1 MPLLLSAFRSH
12 CACCYPAGWEC
23 STRLCC
29 AEYHVITRRLLCIW
43 SCLQPSSKLTSNFHF
58 AIFQSAANQFVLL
71 LLLSLKHGLHSCWSE
86 LLLRFA
92 NTDQQADH
100 HRLSLL
106 IWCVQDL
113 SAKFAGIIFG
123 LTNGLSSIVE
133 AFSIYGTG
141 LILDSRHSW
150 PLVFEIVAG
159 INVLG
164 GLFYIFFAS
173 SKPQSW

>member
-1 MPLLLSAFRSH
+1 M
-12 CACCYPAGWEC
+12 
-23 STRLCC
+23 CC
-29 AEYHVITRRLLCIW
+29 AEYHVITGRLLCIW
-43 SCLQPSSKLTSNFHF
+43 SCLQSSSKLTSDFPF
-58 AIFQSAANQFVLL
+58 AIVHSAASTIV
-71 LLLSLKHGLHSCWSE
+71 
-86 LLLRFA
+86 
-92 NTDQQADH
+92 
-100 HRLSLL
+100 LSLL
-106 IWCVQDL
+106 LALKRESAFMLVMVTAEICERRSTGLQIRTLRLLFWCVQDL

>member
-1 MPLLLSAFRSH
+1 MSRRVVCQSLRGFFCKLSCCRNVPSPCKTHPEPCAATLTSQRCSLSHSPPMHALHCMVSLTAHLSAS
-12 CACCYPAGWEC
+12 
-23 STRLCC
+23 
-29 AEYHVITRRLLCIW
+29 LLHMC
-43 SCLQPSSKLTSNFHF
+43 
-58 AIFQSAANQFVLL
+58 FVLM
-71 LLLSLKHGLHSCWSE
+71 
-86 LLLRFA
+86 
-92 NTDQQADH
+92 
-100 HRLSLL
+100 
-106 IWCVQDL
+106 QDL

-159 INVLG
+159 VNVLG